1 MLSGGSEPA
10 DSVNAAA
17 IEAMRE
23 MGIDISEASPQ
34 RWTDETLQAI
44 WGAVPALEEMRAR
57 LRRRFEHADEPAH
70 VFTAQ
75 DDR

>member
-1 MLSGGSEPA
+1 MTGDTTVSSDASYQAFVVRL
-10 DSVNAAA
+10 
-17 IEAMRE
+17 RE
-23 MGIDISEASPQ
+23 RGFDPG
-34 RWTDETLQAI
+34 DETLQAI

>member
-1 MLSGGSEPA
+1 MAGGTTVSSDDA
-10 DSVNAAA
+10 SYQAFVARL
-17 IEAMRE
+17 RE
-23 MGIDISEASPQ
+23 RGFDPGDQ
-34 RWTDETLQAI
+34 TLQAI
-44 WGAVPALEEMRAR
+44 WGAVPALEQMRAR